1 MIPIR
6 VPNNKK
12 PFGLSL
18 SKPERMAS
26 TSSARTVGD
35 ETRIGM
41 KRAAALLLMLAA
53 ALLAPLAWAA
63 DQQPVDAD
71 RLYRLTSELRCLVCQ
86 NESLADSSAP
96 LAIDLKNEIRERMAS
111 GESDAQIKKF
121 LVDRYGNF
129 VIYRPPLENAT
140 LLLWLGP
147 LLLAVV
153 GAFALWRG
161 MRARPAQAGGDA
173 QAGDEMDDDD
183 MNDEN
188 RESQP

>member
-1 MIPIR
+1 M
-6 VPNNKK
+6 N
-12 PFGLSL
+12 
-18 SKPERMAS
+18 
-26 TSSARTVGD
+26 
-35 ETRIGM
+35 
-41 KRAAALLLMLAA
+41 RAVWILCA